1 MGLFQPYLKTNKKD
15 EYKITLLIISTL
27 GEAMYA
33 QNFQK
38 ILYGMKSLMII
49 YTSKQRYSA
58 NRKSKWHCML
68 QAII

>member
-1 MGLFQPYLKTNKKD
+1 
-15 EYKITLLIISTL
+15 
-27 GEAMYA
+27 MYA

-68 QAII
+68 QAFI